1 MQEDEGITGTAKGKR
16 EDQHLRKKEVM
27 ETMRMM
33 KMREVG
39 VMRMRMMKAMMKTI
53 VVLPVKGVARR
64 RRVKFLAETVLMM
77 RN

>member
-1 MQEDEGITGTAKGKR
+1 
-16 EDQHLRKKEVM
+16 
-27 ETMRMM
+27 MM

>member
-1 MQEDEGITGTAKGKR
+1 
-16 EDQHLRKKEVM
+16 M

-33 KMREVG
+33 KMREAG
-39 VMRMRMMKAMMKTI
+39 VMKTRMMKAMMKII
-53 VVLPVKGVARR
+53 VALPVKGVARR